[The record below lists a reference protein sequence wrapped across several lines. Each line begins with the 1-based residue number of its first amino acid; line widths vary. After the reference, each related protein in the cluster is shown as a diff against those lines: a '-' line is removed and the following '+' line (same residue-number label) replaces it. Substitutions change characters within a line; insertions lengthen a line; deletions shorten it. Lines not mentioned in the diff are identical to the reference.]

1 MCKKYLAYVVWAVAF
16 AACSDDN
23 SVSPGDDP
31 LALNSSSSIESLS
44 SSVEALPVLS
54 SAAEAVS
61 SSDSEVSAPSSS
73 SATIAA
79 ERIVVAECGAADDS
93 SAENSAQAV
102 AAFLTP
108 DTITKVTTEE
118 PFTVEW
124 SEDQM
129 TYAPPTYTVV
139 ELPKVQ
145 THIIKYGIAPAT
157 YQLDIKNFMGPC
169 DIRGAYTME
178 RSGDTLKISFKE
190 EIGMVNCICDM
201 HLVFDMDAGDSDA
214 KFVKIGGNTL
224 NVDAWILPV
233 EDPPVVVYAETSAPA
248 YNDSTGKTQY
258 ALGTCKNDALDES
271 GTDGTAMGIASV
283 KSYAAEKKT
292 ASIVSDGNGKFQ
304 VFIPSVSDYCCID
317 ALLVLERD
325 GDVLSI
331 SYDMTK
337 AAGESA
343 VTNSDGSS
351 IQVGPTVCKCVCFS
365 DHWFDIPAEYA
376 DVQTVKFGN
385 AQYEIVR

>member
-23 SVSPGDDP
+23 SVSPSNDP

-54 SAAEAVS
+54 SATEAAS
-61 SSDSEVSAPSSS
+61 SSDAEVSAPSSS

-79 ERIVVAECGAADDS
+79 ERVVVAECGAADDS
-93 SAENSAQAV
+93 AAENSAQAV
-102 AAFLTP
+102 AVSPTLE
-108 DTITKVTTEE
+108 TITMVTTEV
-118 PFTVEW
+118 PSVEW

-145 THIIKYGIAPAT
+145 TYIIKYGIAPAT

-214 KFVKIGGNTL
+214 RFVKIGGNTL

-258 ALGTCKNDALDES
+258 ALGVCKKNALEET
-271 GTDGTAMGIASV
+271 GTAGSAMGIASV
-283 KSYAAEKKT
+283 KSFAAEKKT

-343 VTNSDGSS
+343 VTNSDGLS
-351 IQVGPTVCKCVCFS
+351 IQVGPTVCTCVCFS